1 MHSVDSLSHAVLA
14 VAIFSS
20 SVLKAPGR
28 APPPGTAPPRGVH
41 GMAFCVDNLSRRFCV
56 SCVIPPGRETLFEED
71 LSEKEV
77 EEELAPLTVQLAYV
91 LGRLGRTA
99 EAQEVHDKVWWCVCV
114 CVCAL
119 VGESRVVC
127 EVVHKEMASC
137 CILLC

>member
-1 MHSVDSLSHAVLA
+1 M
-14 VAIFSS
+14 
-20 SVLKAPGR
+20 
-28 APPPGTAPPRGVH
+28 
-41 GMAFCVDNLSRRFCV
+41 